1 MGVFFPFE
9 RVIRRP
15 SPVKAGRLLR
25 NRPRAGQSADWPDL
39 DRGRSPDFLV
49 TKGKTP
55 QKPLVSGFCYP
66 GVGGPDGSASSPS
79 SAPPQ
84 AVGGAAGPEMRLNL
98 RRISTTRKGGGHAY
112 FRQFI

>member
-39 DRGRSPDFLV
+39 DRGRSPDFFV

-66 GVGGPDGSASSPS
+66 GRLAGLSGTPAALPAPRRKPSAGR
-79 SAPPQ
+79 Q
-84 AVGGAAGPEMRLNL
+84 A
-98 RRISTTRKGGGHAY
+98 RKCVS
-112 FRQFI
+112 I